1 MTHRLLFLNIVVI
14 CLLFFSCK
22 TKINQIEN
30 NEKEGKWITIDT
42 MDHIYEIRGKYH
54 KGIEK
59 GTWHFFYN
67 GKMVRKEKYKKDVC
81 NTRCYYPNGKLN
93 KKGYTKIESNKNGDH
108 WYYFGNWHYY
118 DEKGRLLSIKTY
130 EKGEIINSLDF
141 IKN

>member
-59 GTWHFFYN
+59 MDLAFF
-67 GKMVRKEKYKKDVC
+67 
-81 NTRCYYPNGKLN
+81 L
-93 KKGYTKIESNKNGDH
+93 
-108 WYYFGNWHYY
+108 
-118 DEKGRLLSIKTY
+118 
-130 EKGEIINSLDF
+130 
-141 IKN
+141 